1 MPDVP
6 NPEYQRMFQRVAA
19 QGEAF
24 AEPILVE
31 ANEKSR
37 FYGLLAKADEVEAGV
52 WDVFFEV
59 VNTRYLEN
67 VLGGRKVSVQ
77 GPLPHLPGL
86 AYHLPSVSETSLLEA
101 LDLDK
106 ASEIAEGS
114 WYELEL
120 TPGESG
126 ASGELYDPETEES

>member
-1 MPDVP
+1 MPDLP

-24 AEPILVE
+24 AEPILVD
-31 ANEKSR
+31 ASGKSR
-37 FYGLLAKADEVEAGV
+37 FYGLLAKADEIETDK

-59 VNTRYLEN
+59 INTRYLEN

-86 AYHLPSVSETSLLEA
+86 AYHLPSVSKTSLLKA
-101 LDLDK
+101 LGLDE

-120 TPGESG
+120 TPGEAG
-126 ASGELYDPETEES
+126 ASGELYDPETEET